1 MIFGGERMGKTCLVI
16 LKGISILS
24 LIATTGA
31 CTAAQESNSSDDEVN
46 PTQDFEIIDIGG
58 DDQVAPG
65 DIPTREPS
73 PCPGL
78 DSMLTQIYL
87 STEPL
92 TLAQQLQIRTAG
104 DKIQVLLILEGGETS
119 FLEEYSV
126 EVSKKSGN
134 QIQGFAPIE
143 QLCAIAA
150 SDHVIA
156 VRAIP
161 QIIGD

>member
-1 MIFGGERMGKTCLVI
+1 MILDVEQLGKIYLVI
-16 LKGISILS
+16 LRGISILS
-24 LIATTGA
+24 LIALTGA
-31 CTAAQESNSSDDEVN
+31 CTGAQKANSFDDDVN
-46 PTQDFEIIDIGG
+46 PTGDFEIIDIGD
-58 DDQVAPG
+58 DDQVEAG

-87 STEPL
+87 STDPL
-92 TLAQQLQIRTAG
+92 TLAQQLQIQTAG

-134 QIQGFAPIE
+134 QVQGFAPIE

-150 SDHVIA
+150 NDHVIA

-161 QIIGD
+161 QIIGE